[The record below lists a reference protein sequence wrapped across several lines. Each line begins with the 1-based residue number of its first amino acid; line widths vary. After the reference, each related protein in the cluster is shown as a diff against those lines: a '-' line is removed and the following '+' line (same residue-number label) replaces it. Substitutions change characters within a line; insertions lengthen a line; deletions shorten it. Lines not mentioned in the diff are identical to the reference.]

1 VGAVVLGVYD
11 DMMLAYVGRVGTGFT
26 TKVAADL
33 WKTLQPL
40 RTDKQPFPQKLS
52 SLARKGVVWVEPEL
66 VAEVEYRG
74 WTSDG
79 QLRHASFKGLRED
92 KAPHEVSRE

>member
-1 VGAVVLGVYD
+1 MACSTRVRARPQAALGAREGP
-11 DMMLAYVGRVGTGFT
+11 GH
-26 TKVAADL
+26 KAA
-33 WKTLQPL
+33 P
-40 RTDKQPFPQKLS
+40 PFAQRLP
-52 SLARKGVVWVEPEL
+52 SLVQKGVTWLEPNL

-92 KAPHEVSRE
+92 KEPHGVYRERSS